1 MVQNAKTVY
10 KCTILFTTN
19 QQIEAQTLADRIIV
33 MIRGG
38 FYNIGTEQ
46 QLPKHKCK
54 GIQLYIKM
62 KPELCQKLEYLIQV
76 RKSVAETVSG
86 IKQLQTTKYFMVYYL
101 PQQSIA
107 QGRKQPTQWSTVFHR
122 MEKLR
127 GKLDLETYTIS
138 FSCLEQI
145 FYGYDDKFS
154 KLNAYIQ

>member
-1 MVQNAKTVY
+1 MVQSAKTVY

-46 QLPKHKCK
+46 QLLKRNCK
-54 GIQLYIKM
+54 GIQLYLKM
-62 KPELCQKLEYLIQV
+62 KPELCQKLEYLTQV
-76 RKSVAETVSG
+76 RKTVAETFSG
-86 IKQLQTTKYFMVYYL
+86 IKALQSTKYFMMYYL
-101 PQQSIA
+101 PSNA
-107 QGRKQPTQWSTVFHR
+107 QARKQPTQWSTVFHR
-122 MEKLR
+122 MEQLR
-127 GKLDLETYTIS
+127 GKLDLETYTIT